1 MGLGVWYLLR
11 PAPGELRPVAGANL
25 DRFVR
30 REATLPNHEGMAR
43 YVEVVVL
50 MVDRKAVEV
59 VRFGG
64 FQYRVDA
71 DGKLDPQHLGEV
83 MAVAGQV
90 VLGGALPTDLVPGVV
105 AAEHRRV
112 GRASPLSAARE
123 GVRRLHSARV
133 WAQMPLVHRHWTGG
147 PR

>member
-1 MGLGVWYLLR
+1 MGLGVWYFLR
-11 PAPGELRPVAGANL
+11 LAPGELRPVAGAQR
-25 DRFVR
+25 DRFFR
-30 REATLPNHEGMAR
+30 REATQPSHQGIAR
-43 YVEVVVL
+43 YVELIVQ
-50 MVDRKAVEV
+50 MEARKAVEV

-71 DGKLDPQHLGEV
+71 ADAELDPQHLGEV

-112 GRASPLSAARE
+112 VPASPVSAARE
-123 GVRRLHSARV
+123 GVRRLRNAR
-133 WAQMPLVHRHWTGG
+133 
-147 PR
+147 